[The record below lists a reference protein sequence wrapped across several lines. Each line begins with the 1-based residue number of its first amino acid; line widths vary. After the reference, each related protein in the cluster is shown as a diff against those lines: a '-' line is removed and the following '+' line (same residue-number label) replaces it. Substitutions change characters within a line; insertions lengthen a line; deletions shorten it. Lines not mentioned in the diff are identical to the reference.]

1 MITIKVFESYDEM
14 SAYAAEIVKE
24 VINSTEKPVIGLAT
38 GSSPIGLYKKLIEM
52 NKNKQIDF
60 SQVTS
65 INLDEYVGLS
75 SDHPQSYSYFMNE
88 YLFDHINIDKANTF
102 VPNGLADDL
111 EQECRLYDQRL
122 RDLGY
127 ADIQILGIGQ
137 NGHIGFNEPSAK
149 LNTNTNI
156 VNLTPKTI
164 KDNARFFDS
173 IDDVPKQGITLGLEG
188 IFKAKKIVLVAN
200 GLNKAEVCKSFAD
213 EYIDT
218 QVPASLLKLHKD
230 ITVCLDKEAASLIEK

>member
-1 MITIKVFESYDEM
+1 MTIKVFENYDEM

-24 VINSTEKPVIGLAT
+24 VINSTEKPVLGLAT
-38 GSSPIGLYKKLIEM
+38 GSTPIGLYNKLIEM
-52 NKNKQIDF
+52 NKNNEVDF

-65 INLDEYVGLS
+65 INLDEYVGLAA
-75 SDHPQSYSYFMNE
+75 DHPQSYSYFMNE
-88 YLFDHINIDKANTF
+88 YLFRHINIDKNNTF

-111 EQECRLYDQRL
+111 EQECKLYDQRL

-137 NGHIGFNEPSAK
+137 NGHIGFNEPGAK

-156 VNLTPKTI
+156 TNLTPKTI
-164 KDNARFFDS
+164 KDNSRFFDS
-173 IDDVPKQGITLGLEG
+173 LEEVPKQGITLGLEG

-200 GLNKAEVCKSFAD
+200 GFNKSEVCKSFAD

-230 ITVCLDKEAASLIEK
+230 IVVCLDKEAASLL

>member
-38 GSSPIGLYKKLIEM
+38 GTSPIGLYEKLIEM
-52 NKNKQIDF
+52 YKNNQVDF

-65 INLDEYVGLS
+65 INLDEYVGLPD
-75 SDHPQSYSYFMNE
+75 DHPQSYHYFMNE
-88 YLFDHINIDKANTF
+88 YLFKHINIKKENVF
-102 VPNGLADDL
+102 VPNGIADDM
-111 EQECRLYDQRL
+111 EQECKDYDRRL

-127 ADIQILGIGQ
+127 ADIQILGIGA
-137 NGHIGFNEPSAK
+137 NGHIGFNEPNVNM
-149 LNTNTNI
+149 NTNTNI
-156 VNLTPKTI
+156 CNLTPETI
-164 KDNARFFDS
+164 KANSRFFDS
-173 IDDVPKQGITLGLEG
+173 IDEVHKQGITLGLEG

-200 GLNKAEVCKSFAD
+200 GFSKAEVCKSFAD
-213 EYIDT
+213 EYVTT

-230 ITVCLDKEAASLIEK
+230 IVVCLDKEAASLL

>member
-1 MITIKVFESYDEM
+1 MITIKVFENYDEM

-24 VINSTEKPVIGLAT
+24 VINSTKKPVLGLAT
-38 GSSPIGLYKKLIEM
+38 GSTPIGLYNKLIEM
-52 NKNKQIDF
+52 NKNNEVDF

-65 INLDEYVGLS
+65 INLDEYVGLAA
-75 SDHPQSYSYFMNE
+75 DHPQSYSYFMNK
-88 YLFDHINIDKANTF
+88 YLFRHINIDKNNTF

-111 EQECRLYDQRL
+111 EQECKLYDQRL

-137 NGHIGFNEPSAK
+137 NGHIGFNEPGAK

-156 VNLTPKTI
+156 TNLTPKTI
-164 KDNARFFDS
+164 KDNSRFFDS
-173 IDDVPKQGITLGLEG
+173 LEEVPKQGITLGLEG

-200 GLNKAEVCKSFAD
+200 GFNKSEVCKSFAD

-230 ITVCLDKEAASLIEK
+230 IVVCLDKEAASLL